1 MVTNFIIRVTASI
14 FFIEGSIQVKWDKSL
29 SPKLKIQRPNCN
41 WVPMNHNTLDSHYK
55 SRTELNWIW
64 LSWTEFFKYSRRAR
78 QFELIDPNRNSNF
91 ITSTDYST
99 QTFNSMSR
107 DKALHNTFN
116 QDLGQIQDSQHFY
129 DSNHEWFFLPPCN
142 SKFSCIYSISDPSHT
157 MFALRNMSEICIRL
171 RERIYFYKVANFTRQ
186 RADLNSQPTQMG
198 TLDSSSRHAKLWE
211 PRVFSF
217 DFRL

>member
-41 WVPMNHNTLDSHYK
+41 WVPMNHNTLDFHYK

-129 DSNHEWFFLPPCN
+129 DSNHEWFFLGKCHN
-142 SKFSCIYSISDPSHT
+142 SSWHYFLWQNWESEGGRGGQSKILWQNTGNQLFSYFLTTPASWQCCFQPISD
-157 MFALRNMSEICIRL
+157 
-171 RERIYFYKVANFTRQ
+171 ERRGVNKKELFQNTE
-186 RADLNSQPTQMG
+186 L
-198 TLDSSSRHAKLWE
+198 
-211 PRVFSF
+211 
-217 DFRL
+217 